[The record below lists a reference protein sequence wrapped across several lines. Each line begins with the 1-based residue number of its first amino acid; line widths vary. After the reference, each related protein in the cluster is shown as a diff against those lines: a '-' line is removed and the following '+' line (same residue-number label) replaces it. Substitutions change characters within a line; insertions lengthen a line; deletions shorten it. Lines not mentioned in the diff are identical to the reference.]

1 MTCVQGK
8 FALVLRD
15 LIFVVGTQQGGWWSH
30 YFAVDKLGPRPI
42 TFSQSHLLLRSMN
55 SNGVSE
61 LGFHLI
67 QLSLGRWCASLSW
80 TLQIFWKTQNHG
92 QVESRVVGLGHT
104 SLNGNDPR
112 RPREHSG
119 EKTQQYKKQQNVQGH
134 WLTTRLNQLWSVYHG
149 FNDPIASQQSATT
162 VRFIEDSHSD

>member
-80 TLQIFWKTQNHG
+80 TLQIFWKAQNHG

-112 RPREHSG
+112 RPREILVWRRDNTRNNTTFKDIGWPPDSINCDPYIMALM
-119 EKTQQYKKQQNVQGH
+119 TQ
-134 WLTTRLNQLWSVYHG
+134 
-149 FNDPIASQQSATT
+149 
-162 VRFIEDSHSD
+162 